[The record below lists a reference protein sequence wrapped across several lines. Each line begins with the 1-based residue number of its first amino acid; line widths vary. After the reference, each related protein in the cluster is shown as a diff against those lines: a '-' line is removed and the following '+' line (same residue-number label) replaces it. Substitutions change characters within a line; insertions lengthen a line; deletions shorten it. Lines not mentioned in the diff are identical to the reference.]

1 MTGNRWRD
9 SDDAPFSKSILR
21 PASDPQPKAKPRSTL
36 KPRQALKRQRIDHT
50 DHGEGPIR
58 SMRTLIR
65 EMALTDP
72 GRLPQSIS
80 DELEDRGYQA
90 PILTVSTI
98 RADTLGL
105 YPRSRQEVPIIAKP
119 KAGQARPGPNKR
131 IPPAR
136 R

>member
-1 MTGNRWRD
+1 
-9 SDDAPFSKSILR
+9 
-21 PASDPQPKAKPRSTL
+21 
-36 KPRQALKRQRIDHT
+36 
-50 DHGEGPIR
+50 
-58 SMRTLIR
+58 MRTLIR
-65 EMALTDP
+65 EMALADP
-72 GRLPQSIS
+72 DRLPQSIS

-98 RADTLGL
+98 RADALGL
-105 YPRSRQEVPIIAKP
+105 YERSRQEVPIIAKP